1 MTHDEFTA
9 GAARGAYQIDFEPK
23 AAAKYLSI
31 RLMLPLVALPVL
43 GIGVALALIGWIY
56 TGLAILAVGFVLPR
70 LIKRAAPRILYELA
84 LQDPALYDDLT
95 RSGLMQVRPR
105 GEAAKSEVES
115 RESKP

>member
-43 GIGVALALIGWIY
+43 GIGVALALVGW
-56 TGLAILAVGFVLPR
+56 LFSGFTIIALGIVVPQ
-70 LIKRAAPRILYELA
+70 LIKRSAPHFLLTQA
-84 LQDPALYDDLT
+84 LQDAAVYEDLT
-95 RSGLMQVRPR
+95 RSGIMRAIPVSSIP
-105 GEAAKSEVES
+105 SPPV
-115 RESKP
+115 